1 MRYTF
6 YVTIVTKLLSVKVSI
21 NSKTF
26 LFDLSHV
33 RLIFELTFLLLIA
46 QEREGD

>member
-1 MRYTF
+1 MRFTF

-21 NSKTF
+21 NSKNF

-46 QEREGD
+46 QERGD